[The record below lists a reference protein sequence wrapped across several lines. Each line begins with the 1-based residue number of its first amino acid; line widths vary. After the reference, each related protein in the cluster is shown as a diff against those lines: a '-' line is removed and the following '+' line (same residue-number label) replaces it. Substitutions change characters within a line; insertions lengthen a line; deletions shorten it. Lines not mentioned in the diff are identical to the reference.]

1 MLILYWCMSAKLYWI
16 FDFLLSLI
24 MVNKRHFPRSYLRS
38 QLTSAVLLF
47 YITGVRDIVTEVNA
61 ADGW

>member
-1 MLILYWCMSAKLYWI
+1 MSAKLYWI